1 MCMMDLHVS
10 HQTAHKKRRYLGH
23 VFCALMYP
31 LRFLTSESAKC
42 NDCYAIIMQSQLI
55 AVSDFHEL
63 RFKSGGEYANSSYIS
78 FKKDR

>member
-31 LRFLTSESAKC
+31 LRFLTSES
-42 NDCYAIIMQSQLI
+42 
-55 AVSDFHEL
+55 V
-63 RFKSGGEYANSSYIS
+63 SGGEYANSSKIMTINTT
-78 FKKDR
+78 

>member
-23 VFCALMYP
+23 VFCVFMYP

-42 NDCYAIIMQSQLI
+42 NDCYAIIMQLQLI

-63 RFKSGGEYANSSYIS
+63 RFKSGGEYANSSKIMTINTT
-78 FKKDR
+78 

>member
-1 MCMMDLHVS
+1 
-10 HQTAHKKRRYLGH
+10 
-23 VFCALMYP
+23 MYP

-42 NDCYAIIMQSQLI
+42 NDCYAIIMQPQLI

-78 FKKDR
+78 FKKVL